1 VQPDAGLDLT
11 PDTIRR
17 LAHRAAD
24 IIADYLAQVPSG
36 PAIRPTT
43 LEDVEK
49 LVGGQLP
56 VEPDDP
62 MSVLD
67 QIAAEIAP
75 FGVHNAHPRFWGYV
89 GTSAS
94 ISASLADGIASA
106 LNLNVV
112 TSKSRPTAVQVELT
126 VLGWLKQ
133 LLGLSPEAG
142 ALLTSGGTM
151 ANLLG
156 LAAARQARAP
166 GPVRKEGMQALPVR
180 MVLYASKEAHIC
192 HQKNAELMGFG
203 SVYLRRIPV
212 DSASRMD
219 VALLRTAVAADRAAG
234 LSPLAVIGTAGT
246 TNHGAVDPL
255 ADLADYC
262 NAEGIWL
269 HVDACYGGFA
279 LAAAADQAGDPVLS
293 EVTLRHLRAMS
304 RADSVAADPHK
315 SLYIP
320 VEAGVIFVRDPQHLW
335 NAFHLSADYLAGGD
349 HNFHEHGLA
358 TSRAF
363 RALKIWTALR
373 HHGSRA
379 LAGALAGNIR
389 LARYMRQLV
398 AAAPDLESIG
408 PDPELSI
415 LCYRYIPADL
425 RIRLARSFEPEC
437 EAITAY
443 VDRLNDRLV
452 ADLQA
457 GGEAYVSSTFLA
469 GHPVIRACILN
480 YRSTVADVEQFVL
493 LTQSI
498 GAAADQAL
506 RTELQR
512 S

>member
-1 VQPDAGLDLT
+1 MQSNTGLELT
-11 PDTIRR
+11 PDTICR
-17 LAHRAAD
+17 LAHRAAE
-24 IIADYLAQVPSG
+24 IIADYLTQVPNG

-43 LEDVEK
+43 LRDVEQR
-49 LVGGQLP
+49 VGGPMP
-56 VEPDDP
+56 VDP
-62 MSVLD
+62 GDPFSVLD

-94 ISASLADGIASA
+94 ISASLADGIAAA

-126 VLGWLKQ
+126 ALGWLKQ

-166 GPVRKEGMQALPVR
+166 GQVRKEGMQALPAR
-180 MVLYASKEAHIC
+180 MTLYASTEAHIC
-192 HQKNAELMGFG
+192 HQKIAEVMGFG
-203 SVYLRRIPV
+203 SQYLRRIPV
-212 DSASRMD
+212 DGASRMD
-219 VALLRTAVAADRAAG
+219 MALLRAAVAADRAAG
-234 LSPLAVIGTAGT
+234 LFPLAVIGSAGT

-255 ADLADYC
+255 ADLADFC
-262 NAEGIWL
+262 SAEGIWL

-279 LAAAADQAGDPVLS
+279 LTAAADENGDPVLS
-293 EVTLRHLRAMS
+293 EVTLHHLRAMS

-320 VEAGVIFVRDPQHLW
+320 VEAGVVFVRDPQHLW
-335 NAFHLSADYLAGGD
+335 EAFHLSAEYLVGGD
-349 HNFHEHGLA
+349 HNFHEYGLA

-379 LAGALAGNIR
+379 LAGALAGNMR
-389 LARYMRQLV
+389 LTRYMRQLV
-398 AAAPDLESIG
+398 TAAPDLEPVG
-408 PDPELSI
+408 PEPELSI
-415 LCYRYIPADL
+415 LCYRYVPADL
-425 RIRLARSFEPEC
+425 RARLARGSAPEC

-457 GGEAYVSSTFLA
+457 GGEAYVSSTVLA
-469 GHPVIRACILN
+469 GRPVIRACILN
-480 YRSTVADVEQFVL
+480 YRSTRADVEAFVA

-498 GAAADQAL
+498 GAAVDRAL
-506 RTELQR
+506 GAERP
-512 S
+512 